1 MRKID
6 GSLTVEA
13 ALIIPLLLFLIVIAI
28 RGGVDLYLEC
38 RATVECLEQEEPLD
52 AVELFYLWK
61 EAGELADHGNTV
73 Y

>member
-1 MRKID
+1 MRKVD

-13 ALIIPLLLFLIVIAI
+13 SLIIPLLLFLIVIAI

-38 RATVECLEQEEPLD
+38 RATVECLEQETPLD
-52 AVELFYLWK
+52 VVGLFYLWK
-61 EAGELADHGNTV
+61 EAGEFTDHGNTV

>member
-1 MRKID
+1 MRKVD

-13 ALIIPLLLFLIVIAI
+13 SLIIPLLLFLIVIAI

-38 RATVECLEQEEPLD
+38 RATVECLEQEPPLD
-52 AVELFYLWK
+52 AVGLFYLWK
-61 EAGELADHGNTV
+61 EAGEFTDHGNTV

>member
-38 RATVECLEQEEPLD
+38 RATVEYLEQEEPLD
-52 AVELFYLWK
+52 AVGLFYLWK

>member
-6 GSLTVEA
+6 GSFTVEA
-13 ALIIPLLLFLIVIAI
+13 SLIIPLLLFLIVIAI

-38 RATVECLEQEEPLD
+38 RATVECLEQEEHLD
-52 AVELFYLWK
+52 AVRLFYLWK
-61 EAGELADHGNTV
+61 ETGELTNHGNTV

>member
-1 MRKID
+1 MRKVD

-13 ALIIPLLLFLIVIAI
+13 SLII

-38 RATVECLEQEEPLD
+38 RATVECLEQEPPLD
-52 AVELFYLWK
+52 AVGLFYLWK
-61 EAGELADHGNTV
+61 EAGEFTDHGNTV